1 VGDIIAAIDGKPV
14 VDTDDVQAALGTEA
28 VGRTLELSLV
38 RGGAPATIAATA
50 GERPRRED
58 AK

>member
-1 VGDIIAAIDGKPV
+1 MA
-14 VDTDDVQAALGTEA
+14 DTDDVQAALGTEA
-28 VGRTLELSLV
+28 VGRTLQLSLV
-38 RGGAPATIAATA
+38 RGGVPATVAAKA